1 MTRGCSGGGMNKP
14 KQRPSSVKSSRTVID
29 TLTTTEAKW
38 LMVFGAKGGEV
49 ASVPVKHLKLA
60 LLKP

>member
-1 MTRGCSGGGMNKP
+1 MNKP

-38 LMVFGAKGGEV
+38 LMVFGAKCGEV
-49 ASVPVKHLKLA
+49 ASVSVKHLKLA